1 MPLTAAHLLLLS
13 MWVDPESQDFVRWPP
28 SAAMKES
35 DVTIAAIKSPLMM
48 LWLTQRLSE
57 KVFDGVL

>member
-1 MPLTAAHLLLLS
+1 MAA
-13 MWVDPESQDFVRWPP
+13 VGGNERI
-28 SAAMKES
+28 
-35 DVTIAAIKSPLMM
+35 DVTIAVIKSPLMM